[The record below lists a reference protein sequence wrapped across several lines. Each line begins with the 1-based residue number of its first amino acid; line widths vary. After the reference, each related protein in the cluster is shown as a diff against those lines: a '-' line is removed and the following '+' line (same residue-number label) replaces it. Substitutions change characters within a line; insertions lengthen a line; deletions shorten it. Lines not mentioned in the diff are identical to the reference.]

1 MSDEKFKELLEQK
14 YKEWYTKETDDYG
27 DSLHW
32 QALIV
37 IEELYVEVFG
47 EEEFKRFIKERL

>member
-1 MSDEKFKELLEQK
+1 MSDEELKKLLEQK

-47 EEEFKRFIKERL
+47 EEEFKRFIKKRL